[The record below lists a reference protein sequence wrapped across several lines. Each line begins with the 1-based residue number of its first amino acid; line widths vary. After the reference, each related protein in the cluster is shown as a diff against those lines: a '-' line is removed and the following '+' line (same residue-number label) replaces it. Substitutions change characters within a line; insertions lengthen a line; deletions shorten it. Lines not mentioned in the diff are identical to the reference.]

1 MRNTL
6 GKGHRVDIMLR
17 GDFFCRNRNKKA
29 RLTFV
34 NQASCGADE
43 TRTRDPRRDRPI
55 F

>member
-1 MRNTL
+1 M
-6 GKGHRVDIMLR
+6 ILR
-17 GDFFCRNRNKKA
+17 GDFFCGNYNKKA

-34 NQASCGADE
+34 NQASRGADE